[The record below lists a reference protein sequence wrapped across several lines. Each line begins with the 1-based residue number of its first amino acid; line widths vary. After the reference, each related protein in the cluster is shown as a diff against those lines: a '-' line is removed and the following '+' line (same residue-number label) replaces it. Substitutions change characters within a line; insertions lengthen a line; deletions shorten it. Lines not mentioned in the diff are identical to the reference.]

1 MSRKPNY
8 FKVGIFVI
16 VGLLVVTIGV
26 IIFGGRKYFRNK
38 IYFETYFE
46 QSVQGLSVGAPVK
59 ILGVDV
65 GAVSEI
71 SFVRS
76 VYKSESPYILVRGFY
91 YPDTLGKHIDTYKEF
106 EDRAEGLIEKGFRL
120 QLASQ
125 GVTGVAFLNGEFFKP
140 DEYPRYQINWKPEY
154 FYIPSAPSAITTITD
169 SITELTRSVNQI
181 NFEQIADDVQNLL
194 EVVTKT
200 VEEAEVAKVSQDL
213 QGTILEFKQV
223 GSDLGS
229 LLDSK
234 ETERSVKDLA
244 IALENVKNATQGLP
258 GAMEDLKNTLNRLD
272 NILAS
277 REQNIGLT
285 IENFS
290 IISEDLREFLNTAK
304 KYPSWVLFGNP
315 PSHVN
320 LDEGR

>member
-1 MSRKPNY
+1 M
-8 FKVGIFVI
+8 FVI
-16 VGLLVVTIGV
+16 VGLVAVTIGI
-26 IIFGGRKYFRNK
+26 IIFGGGKYFRDK

-76 VYKSESPYILVRGFY
+76 VYKSDSPYILVRGFY

-106 EDRAEGLIEKGFRL
+106 EGRAEALIEKGFRL

-140 DEYPRYQINWKPEY
+140 DEYTRYEVNWKPEY
-154 FYIPSAPSAITTITD
+154 FYIPSAPSTITTITD

-181 NFEQIADDVQNLL
+181 NFEQISDDVQNLL
-194 EVVTKT
+194 EVVTKSIEGARIAT
-200 VEEAEVAKVSQDL
+200 LSQDL
-213 QGTILEFKQV
+213 QGTILEFKKV
-223 GSDLGS
+223 GSNLDSILGS
-229 LLDSK
+229 E
-234 ETERSVKDLA
+234 ETKQSAKDLA
-244 IALENVKNATQGLP
+244 IALEN
-258 GAMEDLKNTLNRLD
+258 LKNTSNRLD
-272 NILAS
+272 NIVAS

-315 PSHVN
+315 PPHVN
-320 LDEGR
+320 LDEEK